1 MNKLQKGILILI
13 CIILFIIIVILITLS
28 NNTNK
33 TIDNINK
40 NVISNDNET
49 NNNVVNNSI
58 IDDER
63 NGEIAY
69 EGSEVSNDVKKIK
82 SLEDKNTYFTLD
94 ALCQNYINLVANE
107 CKEELMNVVSSRYI
121 KEYNINE
128 SNILDIIEIPKM
140 TNINQYYKIVILDI
154 LTVRIDQKTSLY
166 IVKGKGR
173 LVGNS
178 DVFEYNIMIEVD
190 NNQSV
195 YSIYPSQYL
204 KDKGYD
210 KLVQGN
216 QINYTANN
224 IIKNKDNEFMHT
236 LKDDLEMAKEYFNNY
251 TEMLAYY
258 KQDAYNKLNFQ
269 YMKEKFGSE
278 QNFYNYLEEIKYIIY
293 TMQINKYKV
302 YHTKYYTDY
311 VCTDQY
317 ENHYIFRQKN
327 GIMDYTV
334 FMDSYTVDLD
344 TYKENYNNG
353 NEVNKVKMQIE
364 KFNQMLNTKD
374 YNAIYNKLNSV
385 FKQNNFNNVS
395 NLKEYLQKN
404 SYEINDI
411 EIDDSYLNEDY
422 YICECTLRNSKNTNE
437 DKKINIIIKLI
448 DYNNF
453 EMSFSFEQ

>member
-94 ALCQNYINLVANE
+94 ALCKNYINLVANE

-278 QNFYNYLEEIKYIIY
+278 QNFYNYLDEIKYIIY

>member
-258 KQDAYNKLNFQ
+258 KQDSYNKLNFQ

-278 QNFYNYLEEIKYIIY
+278 QNFYNYLDEIKYIIY

-353 NEVNKVKMQIE
+353 NEVDKVKMQIE

>member
-278 QNFYNYLEEIKYIIY
+278 QNFYNYLDEIKYIIY

>member
-258 KQDAYNKLNFQ
+258 KQDSYNKLNFQ

-278 QNFYNYLEEIKYIIY
+278 QNFYNYLDEIKYIIY